1 MPVIIAP
8 NVCRKVTW
16 HPARVATAGKGF
28 QVVIERHARLALD
41 VQPGDRAIEVVD
53 GNRLTIFFAPGPHP
67 RSLRGRLRGSGTI
80 ENFAAYRGSDALPA
94 AVRREP
100 GE

>member
-8 NVCRKVTW
+8 TVRRNSTW
-16 HPARVATAGKGF
+16 HPSRMATVGKRF
-28 QVVIERHARLALD
+28 HVVIERHARLALD

-53 GNRLTIFFAPGPHP
+53 GNRLIVFFAPGPHR

-80 ENFAAYRGSDALPA
+80 EDFATYRAGDALPA
-94 AVRREP
+94 AVLGQLR
-100 GE
+100 